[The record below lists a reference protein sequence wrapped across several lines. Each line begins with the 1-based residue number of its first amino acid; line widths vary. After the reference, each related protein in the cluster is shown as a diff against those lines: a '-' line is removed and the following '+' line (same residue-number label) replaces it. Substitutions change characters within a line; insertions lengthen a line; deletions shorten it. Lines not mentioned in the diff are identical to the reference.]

1 MNVFRSK
8 LKSVRVL
15 AFFSLRPD
23 VYLLPPTRS
32 AYAANIFNPKYGISS
47 GKPLRKPMQ
56 LPASPPHR
64 PPPSQSRSYRVY
76 QMPCITGALSLL
88 LMECLFITA
97 PFVPLLTA
105 FLYLDLLACNCRG
118 KGLHLKFHELS
129 RKDTV
134 LYPSTIEI
142 GEPKRKADSAIQ
154 YLCTCIQLHAKSRP
168 ALNLGIPKSKYVCLS
183 YSKPRSNKNLSRLLF
198 FSPLIVIEAV
208 SSLDG
213 YVV

>member
-1 MNVFRSK
+1 MDVFRSK

-47 GKPLRKPMQ
+47 GKPLWKPMQ
-56 LPASPPHR
+56 LPDSPPLR
-64 PPPSQSRSYRVY
+64 PPTISVKILPSIPNAVHYRCSQPPLDGMSVHH
-76 QMPCITGALSLL
+76 S
-88 LMECLFITA
+88 

-105 FLYLDLLACNCRG
+105 FLYLYLLACICRG
-118 KGLHLKFHELS
+118 KGRHLKFRELS

-198 FSPLIVIEAV
+198 FSPLTVIEAV